1 MFRMTIL
8 AARRVLPPDLM
19 APANESKPFMKE
31 SGPEAVP
38 PEERPSW
45 APRSDERF
53 DPVPEPNLNN
63 IPSVLARVRIESIE
77 SPQELMKQA
86 LPWGLASMP
95 TLNQT
100 GELKDATWLT
110 RIAASSS
117 WKASRS
123 AAVLKYPPLS
133 PNPVMVAATRSI
145 NCLTEVSRSAWPT
158 RPWKYF
164 CTTMFVAVCDQD
176 LGTSTFFCS
185 KMTSPFSDVIAAVR
199 SSHSIASYG
208 ETDASEYI
216 RVIVSPRRLFP
227 ALFSFSVETVFSS
240 FSVVPIRPASP
251 FFALFAECSATN
263 PCPDLVEM
271 PARGTARQR

>member
-123 AAVLKYPPLS
+123 AAVAKYRPFS
-133 PNPVMVAATRSI
+133 PYSVIVLATRSI
-145 NCLTEVSRSAWPT
+145 NWRTELSRSGLPT

-164 CTTMFVAVCDQD
+164 CAMMLVAVCDQD

-185 KMTSPFSDVIAAVR
+185 KIVSPFSEVIVAVR
-199 SSHSIASYG
+199 SSHSSASYG
-208 ETDASEYI
+208 DTDGSE
-216 RVIVSPRRLFP
+216 
-227 ALFSFSVETVFSS
+227 
-240 FSVVPIRPASP
+240 
-251 FFALFAECSATN
+251 
-263 PCPDLVEM
+263 
-271 PARGTARQR
+271 